1 LTTVPSSLL
10 LRDVGILVTC
20 DAERGGGPLGLVEDA
35 AVLCRGARIEYVGPE
50 SGLPQ
55 QVAGEEPLTVSLDG
69 CVVTPGLIDCHTHLV
84 FAGDRLDDF
93 EARLNGDSYASIAA
107 RGGGILSTVK
117 ATREASSEELLQL
130 AEARVEQCESHGV
143 TTVEV
148 KSGYG
153 LDMRHELRILE
164 TVKAC
169 NRRVIADLVP
179 TFLGAHTFPD
189 EARRGAAARAAY
201 VDQVVS
207 EMLPEVVRRG
217 LARFCD
223 VFIDEGAFTLEEGRR
238 VLEAAQALGLGLK
251 VHAEQLT
258 RTGAGGLAAE
268 LGAVSAEHLECIS
281 DDDLKA
287 MAEAGTVAVLLPGAS
302 FFLRDGF
309 PDAARFREAGV
320 VMAVATDWNPGSSPT
335 DNLLLMAQM
344 AVLGCGLSIEEALPA
359 ITINAARALGLD
371 GDRGLLREGM
381 RADLAMFRIGD
392 PRELLYQVGS
402 SPCSGLVK
410 NGRYFRVES
419 ARPGR
424 IRFGSH

>member
-1 LTTVPSSLL
+1 MVSAPSSLL
-10 LRDVGILVTC
+10 LRDIGVLVSC
-20 DAERGGGPLGLVEDA
+20 DEQLGQGPLGLIRDA

-50 SGLPQ
+50 SGLPHQ
-55 QVAGEEPLTVSLDG
+55 DGDEPLTLSLDG

-84 FAGDRLDDF
+84 FAGTRLDDF
-93 EARLNGDSYASIAA
+93 EARLRGDSYSAIAA
-107 RGGGILSTVK
+107 RGGGILSTVE
-117 ATREASSEELLQL
+117 ATRAASSEELLAL
-130 AEARVEQCESHGV
+130 TEARVEQCGSHGV

-153 LDMRHELRILE
+153 LDLRHELRILD

-169 NRRVIADLVP
+169 NRRVIADLIP
-179 TFLGAHTFPD
+179 TFLGAHVIPA
-189 EARRGAAARAAY
+189 EARGSATQRAAY
-201 VDQVVS
+201 VDRVIK

-238 VLEAAQALGLGLK
+238 VIEAARALGLGIK

-258 RTGAGGLAAE
+258 NTGAGGLAAE
-268 LGAVSAEHLECIS
+268 FGAVSAEHLERIS
-281 DDDLKA
+281 DQDLKA

-302 FFLRDGF
+302 FFLQDEF
-309 PDAARFREAGV
+309 PKAARFRDAGV
-320 VMAVATDWNPGSSPT
+320 AMAVATDWNPGTSPA

-344 AVLGCGLSIEEALPA
+344 AVLGCGLTIEEAIQS
-359 ITINAARALGLD
+359 ITVHAARALGLAA
-371 GDRGLLREGM
+371 DRGVLRAGM
-381 RADLAMFRIGD
+381 RADLAMFRIND
-392 PRELLYQVGS
+392 PRELLYQLGS

-424 IRFGSH
+424 IRFGSR

>member
-1 LTTVPSSLL
+1 MTIAPPSLL
-10 LRDVGILVTC
+10 LRDIGVLVTC
-20 DAERGGGPLGLVEDA
+20 DTERGQGPLGLVKDA
-35 AVLCRGARIEYVGPE
+35 VVLCRGARIEYVGSE
-50 SGLPQ
+50 ADLP
-55 QVAGEEPLTVSLDG
+55 AMTGEEPLTVSLDG

-84 FAGDRLDDF
+84 FAGNRLDDF
-93 EARLNGDSYASIAA
+93 EGRLSGDSYSAIAA
-107 RGGGILSTVK
+107 RGGGILSTVR
-117 ATREASSEELLQL
+117 ATREASNDELLQL
-130 AEARVEQCESHGV
+130 TEARVEQCESHGV

-164 TVKAC
+164 TIKAC

-179 TFLGAHTFPD
+179 TFLGAHTFP
-189 EARRGAAARAAY
+189 EAARHGAAARAAY
-201 VDQVVS
+201 VDEVVD

-223 VFIDEGAFTLEEGRR
+223 VFIDEGAFTLDEGRR

-258 RTGAGGLAAE
+258 DTGASGLAAE
-268 LGAVSAEHLECIS
+268 LGAVSAEHLECVS
-281 DDDLKA
+281 DADLEA
-287 MAEAGTVAVLLPGAS
+287 MAKAGTVAVLLPGAA

-309 PDAARFREAGV
+309 PDASRFRDKGV
-320 VMAVATDWNPGSSPT
+320 AMAVATDWNPGSSPT

-344 AVLGCGLSIEEALPA
+344 AVLGCGMSIDEALPA
-359 ITINAARALGLD
+359 ITVNAARAVGLE
-371 GDRGLLREGM
+371 GDRGVLREGM
-381 RADLAMFRIGD
+381 RADLAMFRIAD
-392 PRELLYQVGS
+392 PRELLYQLGS

-424 IRFGSH
+424 MRFGRH

>member
-1 LTTVPSSLL
+1 MTTSAPSLL
-10 LRDVGILVTC
+10 LRDVGVLVTC
-20 DAERGGGPLGLVEDA
+20 DDRRGGGPLGLIEDA
-35 AVLCRGARIEYVGPE
+35 VVLCRGSRIEYVGPQ
-50 SGLPQ
+50 SDLPDL
-55 QVAGEEPLTVSLDG
+55 GHDDPLTISLDG

-84 FAGDRLDDF
+84 FAGNRLDDF
-93 EARLNGDSYASIAA
+93 EARLRGDSYSAIAA
-107 RGGGILSTVK
+107 RGGGILSTVE
-117 ATREASSEELLQL
+117 ATRAASSEELLAL

-153 LDMRHELRILE
+153 LDLRHELRLLD
-164 TVKAC
+164 TVKSC

-179 TFLGAHTFPD
+179 TFLGAHVLPA
-189 EARRGAAARAAY
+189 EARGSKGKRAAY
-201 VDQVVS
+201 VDSVVN

-238 VLEAAQALGLGLK
+238 VMEAARGLGLGIK

-258 RTGAGGLAAE
+258 HTGAGNLAAE
-268 LGAVSAEHLECIS
+268 FGAVSAEHLERIS
-281 DDDLKA
+281 DEGLRA
-287 MAEAGTVAVLLPGAS
+287 MAEAGTVAVLLPGAA
-302 FFLRDGF
+302 FFLQDGF
-309 PDAARFREAGV
+309 PEAARFRDAGV
-320 VMAVATDWNPGSSPT
+320 AMAVATDWNPGTSPA

-344 AVLGCGLSIEEALPA
+344 GVLGCGMTLEEALLS
-359 ITINAARALGLD
+359 ITRYAARALHLE
-371 GDRGLLREGM
+371 GDRGILRPGM
-381 RADLAMFRIGD
+381 RADLAMFRIND
-392 PRELLYQVGS
+392 PRELLYQLGS

-424 IRFGSH
+424 IRIGRK

>member
-1 LTTVPSSLL
+1 
-10 LRDVGILVTC
+10 
-20 DAERGGGPLGLVEDA
+20 
-35 AVLCRGARIEYVGPE
+35 VLCRGARIEYVGSE
-50 SGLPQ
+50 ADLP
-55 QVAGEEPLTVSLDG
+55 AMTGEEPLTVSLDG

-84 FAGDRLDDF
+84 FAGNRLDDF
-93 EARLNGDSYASIAA
+93 EGRLSGDSYSAIAA
-107 RGGGILSTVK
+107 RGGGILSTVR
-117 ATREASSEELLQL
+117 ATREASNDELLQL
-130 AEARVEQCESHGV
+130 TEARVEQCESHGV

-164 TVKAC
+164 TIKAC

-179 TFLGAHTFPD
+179 TFLGAHTFP
-189 EARRGAAARAAY
+189 EAARHGAAARAAY
-201 VDQVVS
+201 VDEVVD

-223 VFIDEGAFTLEEGRR
+223 VFIDEGAFTLDEGRR

-258 RTGAGGLAAE
+258 DTGASGLAAE
-268 LGAVSAEHLECIS
+268 LGAVSAEHLECVS
-281 DDDLKA
+281 DADLEA
-287 MAEAGTVAVLLPGAS
+287 MAKAGTVAVLLPGAA

-309 PDAARFREAGV
+309 PDASRFRDKGV
-320 VMAVATDWNPGSSPT
+320 AMAVATDWNPGSSPT

-344 AVLGCGLSIEEALPA
+344 AVLGCGMSIDEALPA
-359 ITINAARALGLD
+359 ITVNAARAVGLE
-371 GDRGLLREGM
+371 GDRGVLREGM
-381 RADLAMFRIGD
+381 RADLAMFRIAD
-392 PRELLYQVGS
+392 PRELLYQLGS

-424 IRFGSH
+424 MRFGRH

>member
-1 LTTVPSSLL
+1 
-10 LRDVGILVTC
+10 
-20 DAERGGGPLGLVEDA
+20 
-35 AVLCRGARIEYVGPE
+35 VLCRGARVEYVGPE
-50 SGLPQ
+50 ADLPAL
-55 QVAGEEPLTVSLDG
+55 VGEEPLTVSLDG

-84 FAGDRLDDF
+84 FAGNRLDDF
-93 EARLNGDSYASIAA
+93 EGRLSGDSYSAIAA
-107 RGGGILSTVK
+107 RGGGILSTVR
-117 ATREASSEELLQL
+117 ATREASNDELLRL

-179 TFLGAHTFPD
+179 TFLGAHTFP
-189 EARRGAAARAAY
+189 EAARHTAAARAAY
-201 VDQVVS
+201 VDEVV
-207 EMLPEVVRRG
+207 EQMLPEVVRRG

-223 VFIDEGAFTLEEGRR
+223 VFIDEGAFTLDEGRR

-258 RTGAGGLAAE
+258 DTGASGLAAE

-281 DDDLKA
+281 DAALEA
-287 MAEAGTVAVLLPGAS
+287 MAAAGTVAVLLPGAS

-309 PDAARFREAGV
+309 PDASRFRDKGV
-320 VMAVATDWNPGSSPT
+320 PMAVATDWNPGSSPT

-344 AVLGCGLSIEEALPA
+344 AVLGCGMSLDEALLA
-359 ITINAARALGLD
+359 ITVNAARAVGLE
-371 GDRGLLREGM
+371 GDRGVLREGM
-381 RADLAMFRIGD
+381 RADLAMFRISD
-392 PRELLYQVGS
+392 PRELLYQLGS

-424 IRFGSH
+424 MRFGRH